1 MELVQAKSY
10 IHSTLSIEY
19 KRQGDEPSKPQLAF
33 RRLQIELAEREE
45 ALRVATAEVGTL
57 QALLETKRWALL
69 LIPQWR
75 ESLSVFNILM
85 TKLERSLETWASM
98 QPDYFALMLKMTRF
112 SELVLGDCARP
123 YLIAWAMF
131 DLLSFF
137 SIYFVSAHELYS

>member
-1 MELVQAKSY
+1 M
-10 IHSTLSIEY
+10 
-19 KRQGDEPSKPQLAF
+19 AF

-45 ALRVATAEVGTL
+45 ALRVATAEVSTL
-57 QALLETKRWALL
+57 QALLETERWALL

-75 ESLSVFNILM
+75 EILSVFNILM

-98 QPDYFALMLKMTRF
+98 QPDYFALMLRMTRF
-112 SELVLGDCARP
+112 SALVLGDCARP
-123 YLIAWAMF
+123 CLIAWAMF